1 MLNYDVII
9 DGYGLANMNEHQ
21 KQQLKNTLL
30 SQKEAIEDRLQTQA
44 GDDRVELDQSRQ
56 GRLSRM
62 DALQQ
67 QAMAKATLGRLRND
81 LHKVKRTLLA
91 IETEDYGYCLEC
103 DEPIDFERLSIN
115 PTITLCKACM
125 QQS

>member
-1 MLNYDVII
+1 MD
-9 DGYGLANMNEHQ
+9 ANQ

-30 SQKEAIEDRLQTQA
+30 SQKQAIEDRLDSQA

-67 QAMAKATLGRLRND
+67 QAMAKATIGRLRND

-91 IETEDYGYCLEC
+91 VETEDYGYCLEC
-103 DEPIDFERLSIN
+103 GEPIDFDRLSIN
-115 PTITLCKACM
+115 PTITLCKDCM
-125 QQS
+125 QQA